1 MSSKLLDQV
10 REVARL
16 KHLSKRTEDSY
27 LQWIKRF
34 ILHHEKRHP
43 LEMGETEI
51 RQFLSYLAQDK
62 HVSSSTQNQALNAL
76 NFLYKDVLHKELGN
90 FGDIERAQ
98 RSNRLP
104 VVFSLKEVKL
114 ILSHL
119 YGTTKFIASLLY
131 GSGLRLLEALRL
143 RVHDLDFDNGFII
156 VRHGKGD
163 KDRHVPLPKL
173 LIEDL
178 RFQCEKVRILHQQD
192 LREGFGE
199 AILPDALQL
208 KSKNASK
215 EFGWQFLFPSTKRS
229 VDPRTGIIGRHHI
242 HDTLIQREV
251 KNAIGKAK
259 ILKNGSCH
267 SFRHS
272 FATHLLE
279 NGHDIR
285 TVQELLGHK
294 DVRTTMIY
302 THVLNKKG
310 LTVRSPLDM

>member
-16 KHLSKRTEDSY
+16 IHQSKRTEDSY
-27 LQWIKRF
+27 VQWIKRF
-34 ILHHEKRHP
+34 ILHHNKRHP
-43 LEMGETEI
+43 IEMGETEI

-76 NFLYKDVLHKELGN
+76 VFLYKHVLHKHLGD
-90 FGDIERAQ
+90 FGNIERAQ

-114 ILSHL
+114 ILAHL
-119 YGTTKFIASLLY
+119 SGSTRLIASLLY
-131 GSGLRLLEALRL
+131 GSGLRVLEALRL
-143 RVHDLDFDNGFII
+143 RVHDLDFENNII
-156 VRHGKGD
+156 TIRHGKGD
-163 KDRHVPLPKL
+163 KDRRVPLPQS
-173 LIEDL
+173 LITDL
-178 RFQCEKVRILHQQD
+178 ELQCEKVRLLHRQD
-192 LREGFGE
+192 LREGYGE
-199 AILPDALQL
+199 ALLPDALQI

-215 EFGWQFLFPSTKRS
+215 ELGWQFLFPSSKRS
-229 VDPRTGIIGRHHI
+229 ADPRTGLIARHHL

-251 KNAIGKAK
+251 KEAIRKAK

-279 NGHDIR
+279 DGHDIR

-310 LTVRSPLDM
+310 LNVRSPLDT